1 MIQCNHLPLLI
12 LLSFQT
18 CMTYFLMRK
27 TKENILRSV
36 GNQTVWL
43 PLDFIV
49 WRVKKPEHYSKYHY
63 LCSTEE
69 EKSNM
74 FGII

>member
-1 MIQCNHLPLLI
+1 MIQCNVNHLPLLI

-36 GNQTVWL
+36 GNQTV
-43 PLDFIV
+43 
-49 WRVKKPEHYSKYHY
+49 
-63 LCSTEE
+63 
-69 EKSNM
+69 
-74 FGII
+74 